1 MNKLILTSLFFSLCF
16 TGIRIGIELDTE
28 VDVELV
34 GEGDLEIGFS
44 LGYETENDSQLNYG
58 IEYLFP
64 TEFDGGTADASMLSL
79 YAKYN
84 FFKDNNIIFSGKFG
98 YSIPDVDDDEN
109 WNIDGGFMFGFEAKH
124 NNLSFAYSIHNAELD
139 DVFTDPVGY
148 ITGYNTGYASK
159 DIDITRLCI
168 YYSF

>member
-34 GEGDLEIGFS
+34 GEGELEIGLS
-44 LGYETENDSQLNYG
+44 LGYETENDDQLNYG

-64 TEFDGGTADASMLSL
+64 TEFDGGTAEASMLSL
-79 YAKYN
+79 YAKYD
-84 FFKDNNIIFSGKFG
+84 FFKDNNTIFSGKFG
-98 YSIPDVDDDEN
+98 YSMPDIDDDTSWDVD
-109 WNIDGGFMFGFEAKH
+109 GGVMFGFEAKY
-124 NNLSFAYSIHNAELD
+124 NNLSFAYSVHNAELSITD
-139 DVFTDPVGY
+139 YYYYYSTIDLDV
-148 ITGYNTGYASK
+148 
-159 DIDITRLCI
+159 DITRLCI